1 MHDELKNLRV
11 AILAAEGFEQVE
23 MTNPRAALDEAGART
38 ALVSPEK
45 GEVQAFDH
53 HDKGDRFKVDVPLD
67 RADPDDFDALLLPGG
82 ALNPDALR
90 MLPKAVAFVK
100 AFFDAGKPVAA
111 ICHAP
116 WTLIEAGVVKGKRLT
131 SWPSLQT
138 DLRNAGAE
146 WVDEPMVRD
155 GNLVTSRKPDD
166 LPQFDPAMIELFAQ
180 AVPVSR

>member
-1 MHDELKNLRV
+1 MKEIT
-11 AILAAEGFEQVE
+11 AIVR
-23 MTNPRAALDEAGART
+23 MKKTGAT
-38 ALVSPEK
+38 K
-45 GEVQAFDH
+45 
-53 HDKGDRFKVDVPLD
+53 K
-67 RADPDDFDALLLPGG
+67 
-82 ALNPDALR
+82 
-90 MLPKAVAFVK
+90 
-100 AFFDAGKPVAA
+100 
-111 ICHAP
+111 
-116 WTLIEAGVVKGKRLT
+116 TLIEAGVVKGKRLT